1 MRCYLCITCFYS
13 MDVNRQGQWGVCIH
27 GHPSDTILFST
38 WKTIF
43 ILHVILNFE
52 RNGMYALLVV
62 GNSKGRSD

>member
-13 MDVNRQGQWGVCIH
+13 MDVNRQEQWGVCIH

-43 ILHVILNFE
+43 ILHVILNFYE
-52 RNGMYALLVV
+52 MGCMHTLVV
-62 GNSKGRSD
+62 GNSEGRSD